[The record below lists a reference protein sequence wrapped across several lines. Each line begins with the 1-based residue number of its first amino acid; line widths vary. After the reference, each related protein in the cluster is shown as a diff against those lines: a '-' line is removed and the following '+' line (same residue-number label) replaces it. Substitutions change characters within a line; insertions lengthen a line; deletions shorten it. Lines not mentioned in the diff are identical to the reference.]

1 MWIVNLALRRPYTFI
16 VLAIFILIAGVLSIV
31 STPKDIFPSINIPV
45 ISVIFN
51 FPGLSPKDMEQH
63 LTTVYERVLTTTV
76 DNIEHIES
84 ESLFGIAVVK
94 IYLQPNASVPRGI
107 AQVTSVSQAILR
119 QLPTGATPPLVLS
132 YSATN
137 VPVLRVGLSGLS
149 EQQLNDLGLNFVRPQ
164 FITVPG
170 VSVPYP
176 YGGKQKFVE
185 VDLNYKSLQGYGLTP
200 NDVVNTITAQNL
212 TLPAGT
218 EKIGRFEYLV
228 GLNSSPDTIEKLNAI
243 PIKSLANGTTI
254 YIRDVANIVN
264 GSIPQTNIVRFNG
277 QRATMLDIQKTG
289 SASTLDIVQ
298 GIKNIIPDLKQTLP
312 PTLNVSMLSDQSIFV
327 TGAIDGVVRE
337 AVIAACLTAI
347 MILLF
352 LGDWKSTLIIAISI
366 PLAILSSIAALSAIG
381 ETLNIMTLGGLALAV
396 GILVD
401 DATVTI
407 ENINW
412 HLEQGKQ
419 VEESILDG
427 AAQIVTPAFVSLL
440 CICIAFVPMFF
451 LDGVARYLFVPM
463 AEAVIAAMTCS
474 FILSRTLVPTMAN
487 YLLHRHAAHTDT
499 HGRDG
504 PRPRSRNPLVWMQ
517 RGFEAAFERFREAH
531 RGLLALALAHRAV
544 FIAGLLAVVLG
555 SFALVPFLGR
565 DFFPSVAARQ
575 VPLHT

>member
-16 VLAIFILIAGVLSIV
+16 VLAIFILIAGVLSII

-51 FPGLSPKDMEQH
+51 YAGLSPKDLEEH

-94 IYLQPNASVPRGI
+94 IYLQPTASVPRGI

-185 VDLNYKSLQGYGLTP
+185 VDLNYKALQGYGLTP
-200 NDVVNTITAQNL
+200 NDVINAISVQNL
-212 TLPAGT
+212 TLPSGT

-243 PIKSLANGTTI
+243 PIKSLANGTTV

-298 GIKNIIPDLKQTLP
+298 GVKKDRK
-312 PTLNVSMLSDQSIFV
+312 S
-327 TGAIDGVVRE
+327 VV
-337 AVIAACLTAI
+337 
-347 MILLF
+347 
-352 LGDWKSTLIIAISI
+352 
-366 PLAILSSIAALSAIG
+366 
-381 ETLNIMTLGGLALAV
+381 
-396 GILVD
+396 
-401 DATVTI
+401 
-407 ENINW
+407 
-412 HLEQGKQ
+412 
-419 VEESILDG
+419 
-427 AAQIVTPAFVSLL
+427 
-440 CICIAFVPMFF
+440 
-451 LDGVARYLFVPM
+451 
-463 AEAVIAAMTCS
+463 
-474 FILSRTLVPTMAN
+474 
-487 YLLHRHAAHTDT
+487 
-499 HGRDG
+499 
-504 PRPRSRNPLVWMQ
+504 
-517 RGFEAAFERFREAH
+517 
-531 RGLLALALAHRAV
+531 
-544 FIAGLLAVVLG
+544 
-555 SFALVPFLGR
+555 
-565 DFFPSVAARQ
+565 
-575 VPLHT
+575 